1 MFHKLSKLA
10 VAATL
15 AALPLT
21 APAAFTIS
29 SSIIGTPTYAP
40 SSTFT
45 VRFAFT
51 GNTGSDILISA
62 ALRVEYD
69 NTDATIANV
78 ATDVVGNSI
87 DGWLGDSGLGYVG
100 AEEVVSGSVVTR
112 DITTQGNFSNTVLLP
127 NIVDITF
134 TVQPGV
140 TLPIVINAS
149 LDPGSS
155 AGLNSIIIDPAV
167 GAGIPAPTFDL
178 SATQNL
184 NVGEWMLLED

>member
-1 MFHKLSKLA
+1 MPHKFSKLA
-10 VAATL
+10 VAASL
-15 AALPLT
+15 AILPLT

-40 SSTFT
+40 SSTFV

-51 GNTGSDILISA
+51 GNTGSDVIISS
-62 ALRVEYD
+62 ALRVQYD
-69 NTDATIANV
+69 STDATFAPI
-78 ATDVVGNSI
+78 DVLGDSI
-87 DGWLGDSGLGYVG
+87 NGWLGDSGVG
-100 AEEVVSGSVVTR
+100 FVGPVEVVSGNLVSRDVT
-112 DITTQGNFSNTVLLP
+112 TAGNFSNAILTP

-134 TVQPGV
+134 TVQPAV

-155 AGLNSIIIDPAV
+155 AGLNSIIVSPAV
-167 GAGIPAPTFDL
+167 GAGIPAPTFNL

-184 NVGEWMLLED
+184 SVTEWMLVEH